1 MKKMSHCIPPSE
13 FLTSLPTLKIH
24 LNSVG
29 NQLMRSHRLECSFSS
44 PPEMTLCTPV
54 VLQGAQ
60 GSHSFDNTGFKIQ
73 NCGIAQEDFQKN
85 SVTWWSLCFT
95 QQRGSTMKHLVKSSF
110 EFLSFPFFC
119 IFALLKSMQWLL
131 GRTWNEGPCI
141 TSISHLYACFNT
153 VTPQGQYE
161 R

>member
-1 MKKMSHCIPPSE
+1 MKKWAVAYHLQSFSH
-13 FLTSLPTLKIH
+13 LLPTLKIH
-24 LNSVG
+24 LNLVS
-29 NQLMRSHRLECSFSS
+29 NQLMHSHRLEYSFSS
-44 PPEMTLCTPV
+44 PPKMTLCTPI

-73 NCGIAQEDFQKN
+73 NCGITQEDFQKN
-85 SVTWWSLCFT
+85 SVTWWSLCCT

-110 EFLSFPFFC
+110 EFLSFPLFC
-119 IFALLKSMQWLL
+119 IFTLLKSMQWLL

-141 TSISHLYACFNT
+141 TSISCLYAYFDAA
-153 VTPQGQYE
+153 TPQGQYE